1 MSSIP
6 GSRRSPGGMATH
18 SSVYAWRIPQT
29 EESGYSPQGHK
40 ESNTTDMTQHGKH
53 TLKTIKGKMEPVKD
67 ISASWS
73 TQPASSARTLTFI
86 TISRL
91 INTFLLQSNHPIN
104 IRFISGLFRNVIKTV
119 QFFYFDF
126 FCSTLYLWDASILVF
141 MQLQFISF
149 HCFMNKLYI
158 IALSIVRIYHIS
170 FIYSAVNGYWRCFKT
185 LAIIN
190 NAAMN
195 MFSGEQI
202 HAFLLDQQ
210 EQNC

>member
-1 MSSIP
+1 MNHFAVLKKLTLQINCSVIFKNCTKFPSYISVQYIP
-6 GSRRSPGGMATH
+6 P
-18 SSVYAWRIPQT
+18 P
-29 EESGYSPQGHK
+29 E
-40 ESNTTDMTQHGKH
+40 
-53 TLKTIKGKMEPVKD
+53 
-67 ISASWS
+67 
-73 TQPASSARTLTFI
+73 
-86 TISRL
+86 
-91 INTFLLQSNHPIN
+91 QSPIN